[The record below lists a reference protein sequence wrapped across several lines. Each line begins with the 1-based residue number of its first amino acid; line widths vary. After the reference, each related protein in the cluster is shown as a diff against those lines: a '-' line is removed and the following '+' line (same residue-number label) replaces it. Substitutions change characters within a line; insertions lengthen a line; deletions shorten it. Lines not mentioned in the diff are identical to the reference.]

1 MNQSEAVTKI
11 LEIKVRYDDAL
22 QKIAEYNKKIDEAK
36 VRQLTLNA
44 QFKAGGM
51 SSEEFSKQ
59 MEASNAVIRDYQGE
73 VRTLRKE
80 LQNNIT
86 EQKNQEGSLI
96 ALRAE
101 LSNLTRQYDAMGK
114 AEREGAKGE
123 ELRQHI
129 VSVTNELKSAEE
141 ETKRFFRNVGNYN
154 EATKPLQM
162 QLRELTMQLA
172 EMERQGLR
180 GSDAYNELA
189 KEAGALQD
197 NIADARA
204 EIQHFAS
211 DTRLLDNTVNIVTT
225 ASTAWQTYQGAV
237 QAFGVESQ
245 EAMEAMEKLQ
255 GIIAMTNGL
264 QQLHATFT
272 DNSSAS
278 YKILHGILRL
288 VGLEKQKEAVSTVAQ
303 TTAENA
309 NTAATNANT
318 ASETANIT
326 ATKGVTAANNAE
338 TVSLVATTGAMT
350 AATVAGKVLRA
361 VLMTL
366 GIGLVVAALGALV
379 SIAGDV
385 IDFFFG
391 TSEEAK
397 HAAEMQEA
405 LNAAIDEGH
414 KAYAKAA
421 AEIDSYTSRLENF
434 NGTKE
439 QEKELVKELNDKY
452 GKAMGYY
459 DTAAQWK
466 EVLTKNG
473 KAYCDMLMKEAE
485 AQALLNKYTEAF
497 VTLQE
502 TQRKAASEF
511 GNWTTTKAGDED
523 RKRKAV
529 AQADADAKYWL
540 DEYKKKMKEA
550 ENIKFDFN
558 FTEHKNPS
566 SSSGS
571 GKGGSGGKSDAQKQ
585 AEQEAKELADAQ
597 KRRQELLRKAEDE
610 LLKIVE
616 DSYERRRQAT
626 TNSYDRQIE
635 DAKKKIEE
643 EKKILSKAIQAG
655 NNELANVERESISA
669 LTIQMEALE
678 KQKNAALAAL
688 DRKHLQEEIRNR
700 DEVNASR
707 LAILQ
712 KGSEQELELK
722 RQHISDE
729 YQLDLLALE
738 NATMTEEQKN
748 EMRINLAEK
757 YYSDLDALQQE
768 HQEQYMEKIRLH
780 YENEINE
787 LLLKNDRTYEEQV
800 NVLNLQ
806 AEQADE
812 ALRLLEERGQK
823 ENQTEEEYQEE
834 RLEAR
839 QAAAERHKA
848 IVDYENEVEASRME
862 AASQVTGG
870 LIKLTA
876 AIGEKDKEMAK
887 LSKVITL
894 AQIAIDTGKALSAGI
909 ASASSMPYPSNLVAI
924 ATTVA
929 TVLAN
934 IATAISTVN
943 SAKFAHGGVAGLVDG
958 KIDDDKDRLMVRV
971 NKGEMILNEQ
981 QQQRLYNNLT
991 GKQGELTENAQ
1002 QELFGIADGKIEAPV
1017 VKDSNVDMSEQG
1029 SVEPVKTPAAS
1040 PDEQQKEEQKPA
1052 ASTSA
1057 LTNEQREILNK
1068 MVTEKVEVAL
1078 TDAAE
1083 TMTVR
1088 VGTESITLNDE
1099 QRNNVRKA
1107 FSEELRVYE
1116 EVLAKDIANEG
1127 AVNRASAD
1135 SLVIDEVRKSA
1146 AETDEIGKTLSRAI
1160 TGGTPD
1166 HPLPDFAPITSSFAE
1181 IGNGAPISTRNIYDT
1196 VAAESGMVDQ
1206 MAETIEN
1213 MPAPVVSVEDINEGQ
1228 RRVEVIEN
1236 IDTL

>member
-1 MNQSEAVTKI
+1 MNQNEAVTKI
-11 LEIKVRYDDAL
+11 LEIKVKYDDAL

-44 QFKAGGM
+44 QFKAGGL
-51 SSEEFSKQ
+51 SSEEFAKQ

-86 EQKNQEGSLI
+86 EQKNQEGSLV

-101 LSNLTRQYDAMGK
+101 LSNLTRKYDEMGK
-114 AEREGAKGE
+114 AERESAKGE

-129 VSVTNELKSAEE
+129 VRVTNELKSAAE

-154 EATKPLQM
+154 EATVPLQK
-162 QLRELTMQLA
+162 QLKDLTMQLA
-172 EMERQGLR
+172 EMERNGLR
-180 GSDAYNELA
+180 GSDAYNEIAKQAGQLA
-189 KEAGALQD
+189 D

-204 EIQHFAS
+204 EIQHYAS
-211 DTRLLDNTVNIVTT
+211 DTRLLDNTVNIITT

-237 QAFGVESQ
+237 QAFGIESQ

-272 DNSSAS
+272 DNSTAS
-278 YKILHGILRL
+278 YKLLHGILRL
-288 VGLEKQKEAVSTVAQ
+288 VGLEKQKDAVSTTAQ
-303 TTAENA
+303 TVAETA

-326 ATKGVTAANNAE
+326 ATQGVTAANNAE

-350 AATVAGKVLRA
+350 AATIAGKVLRA

-379 SIAGDV
+379 SLAGDV

-405 LNAAIDEGH
+405 LNAAIDEGN

-421 AEIDSYTSRLENF
+421 AEIDSYKSRLENF

-459 DTAAQWK
+459 DSAAQWK

-473 KAYCDMLMKEAE
+473 AAYCQMLMKEAE

-502 TQRKAASEF
+502 TQRKKASEF
-511 GNWTTTKAGDED
+511 GNWTTTKAGDEE

-529 AQADADAKYWL
+529 AQADADAQYWL
-540 DEYKKKMKEA
+540 NEYKKKMQEA

-558 FTEHKNPS
+558 FTTHEQPKTTTS
-566 SSSGS
+566 GGSGS
-571 GKGGSGGKSDAQKQ
+571 GKNNKADDQ
-585 AEQEAKELADAQ
+585 AKAEAAAQ
-597 KRRQELLRKAEDE
+597 KRMLEEVRKAQDALNKLIEDNIDRRRAQINASYQNQLADLRKK
-610 LLKIVE
+610 L
-616 DSYERRRQAT
+616 
-626 TNSYDRQIE
+626 
-635 DAKKKIEE
+635 EE
-643 EKKILSKAIQAG
+643 ERKIYEANKGKNNTIAQASLTTMAAL
-655 NNELANVERESISA
+655 NE
-669 LTIQMEALE
+669 QMVALE
-678 KQKNAALAAL
+678 KQKNKDIEALER
-688 DRKHLQEEIRNR
+688 DHMERMIRNR
-700 DEVNASR
+700 ESYVKQR
-707 LAILQ
+707 LELVK
-712 KGSEQELELK
+712 KGSEEELTLK
-722 RQHISDE
+722 QQQLNDE
-729 YQLDLLALE
+729 YQMELIALE
-738 NATMTEEQKN
+738 RSTMTEQEKN
-748 EMRINLAEK
+748 DMRIALAEK
-757 YYSDLDALQQE
+757 YYSDLDALNQQ
-768 HQEQYMEKIRLH
+768 HQDDLLAKLKQE
-780 YENEINE
+780 YENQINE
-787 LLLKNDRTYEEQV
+787 LLLKDDRTYEEQQR
-800 NVLNLQ
+800 VLQLQ
-806 AEQADE
+806 AEEADK
-812 ALRLLEERGQK
+812 ALEMLEERGQR
-823 ENQTEEEYQEE
+823 ENQTEEEFMAE

-848 IVDYENEVEASRME
+848 IVEYENQVEQTRME

-887 LSKVITL
+887 LSKIITL
-894 AQIAIDTGKALSAGI
+894 AQIAIDTGKAISAGV
-909 ASASSMPYPSNLVAI
+909 ASASSMPYPSNILAI
-924 ATTVA
+924 ASTVA

-943 SAKFAHGGVAGLVDG
+943 SAKFAKGGVAGLVDG
-958 KIDDDKDRLMVRV
+958 QIDDDKDRLMVRV

-981 QQQRLYNNLT
+981 QQGRLFKALT
-991 GKQGELTENAQ
+991 GKKGDLTETAQ
-1002 QELFGIADGKIEAPV
+1002 QELFSIADGKVVAPV
-1017 VKDSNVDMSEQG
+1017 EKSNIQGGDEQG
-1029 SVEPVKTPAAS
+1029 TVEPAKAVPAMPADEPKEEEQPSTTPEITK
-1040 PDEQQKEEQKPA
+1040 EQQD
-1052 ASTSA
+1052 
-1057 LTNEQREILNK
+1057 ILNR

-1078 TDAAE
+1078 SDASE
-1083 TMTVR
+1083 KMQVR
-1088 VGTESITLNDE
+1088 VGTETITLTDE

-1107 FSEELRVYE
+1107 FADEMRVYE
-1116 EVLAKDIANEG
+1116 DALTKEVADEATGTSAFKDG
-1127 AVNRASAD
+1127 
-1135 SLVIDEVRKSA
+1135 LVINEVQKA
-1146 AETDEIGKTLSRAI
+1146 ATRAVTDGLTPIRQQPLDFKPI
-1160 TGGTPD
+1160 TG
-1166 HPLPDFAPITSSFAE
+1166 AFAE
-1181 IGNGAPISTRNIYDT
+1181 IGGGAPVSSRSIFDT

-1213 MPAPVVSVEDINEGQ
+1213 MPNPVVSVEDINDGQ